1 MLLRKAGSSSSSWA
15 FLAVAVAFVVVLAY
29 LSEEVLATTC
39 HCDCCLAS
47 YSAHPCDANFTQFG
61 VQTCTSCSLFECLQR
76 YPICVQNFKLGVVPR
91 CLDEEAVLTQ
101 IVFWVFMSCTAIIL
115 LLSVLRFYIPAVD
128 QFLRWGETTS
138 VNSRRREHSKIK
150 KERLRRVL
158 TAQ

>member
-1 MLLRKAGSSSSSWA
+1 MMIKHPALFVVGATLCA
-15 FLAVAVAFVVVLAY
+15 FLFFSSLV
-29 LSEEVLATTC
+29 SATTLC

-47 YSAHPCDANFTQFG
+47 YSDHPCDANQTRFE
-61 VQTCTSCSLFECLQR
+61 VQTCTSCSLFECLQT
-76 YPICVQNFKLGVVPR
+76 YPICVENFKGGVVPR

-115 LLSVLRFYIPAVD
+115 LLSFLRFYVPAVD
-128 QFLRWGETTS
+128 QFLRWDETTT